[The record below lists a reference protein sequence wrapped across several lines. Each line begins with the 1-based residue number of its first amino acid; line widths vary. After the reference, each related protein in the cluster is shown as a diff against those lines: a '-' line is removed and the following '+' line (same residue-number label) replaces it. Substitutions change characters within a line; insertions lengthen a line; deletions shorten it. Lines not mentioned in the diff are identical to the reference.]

1 MRAPGSRG
9 WPGGPEGPGDVGKRR
24 RGTTRIFPLRGLD
37 RLPVGDDLGN
47 ATHGEV
53 LEDVRMAANDL
64 RAQRAVD
71 IGQVEGARF
80 GRQLGMED
88 DLKVEVAEL
97 LGEVGRGAALD
108 GIDRLVGFLEEK
120 GPEGSMVL
128 ASIPRAAIRGPE
140 ASADGRH
147 PVR

>member
-1 MRAPGSRG
+1 
-9 WPGGPEGPGDVGKRR
+9 
-24 RGTTRIFPLRGLD
+24 
-37 RLPVGDDLGN
+37 
-47 ATHGEV
+47 
-53 LEDVRMAANDL
+53 MAANDL

-120 GPEGSMVL
+120 GPEGL
-128 ASIPRAAIRGPE
+128 DGPGVDPTR
-140 ASADGRH
+140 SH
-147 PVR
+147 PGPGGER